1 MKIERSKNAARNAAY
16 GIVLRFYVMLMPF
29 VMRTVM
35 VYVLGVNYLGLNSLF
50 TSILQVLNLA
60 ESGVGS
66 AMVFSMYRP
75 IAEDDAAR
83 ICALMRL
90 YKIYYRIIGGIV
102 FAGGMIVMPF
112 LPYLI
117 KSDVPADINLYT
129 LYFLNILTTV
139 STYWMF
145 AYKNCLLFA
154 HQRTDISTKVSI
166 ATETG
171 KYILQIITLA
181 VFRDYYLYTIVI
193 IMTQIINNIV
203 TAFVV
208 GKMYPNYT
216 AKGKLAGEE
225 VKAINKKIKD
235 LFTAKLGNVIFNST
249 DTIVI
254 SAFMG
259 LAVLAVYQNYF
270 YILTSVTSIINIIF
284 TSCTAGIGNSLITES
299 REKNYRDLK
308 KFTLFIVWI
317 TGFCTI
323 CFLVLYQ
330 PFMKIWM
337 TEKLMLDFRAVIC
350 FCAYFFI
357 NQIYYLL
364 EVYKDAS
371 GIWHEDRFRPL
382 VVSLSNLGLNLIL
395 VQFIG
400 IYGIILA
407 SCAAKAFI
415 GIPWTMYNLFKIVF
429 HKNKKDYFKKLGY
442 YTIIT
447 VCVGAVVYF
456 LCSCVIWEGIAGLVV
471 KLIICL
477 LLGNLLFFLIY
488 RKDKEFLPLME
499 TVKGILPQK
508 LKGIIEFFMR

>member
-1 MKIERSKNAARNAAY
+1 MKIERSKNAARNAVY
-16 GIVLRFYVMLMPF
+16 GIVLRLYMMMMPF
-29 VMRTVM
+29 AMRTIM

-75 IAEDDAAR
+75 IAEDDTEK
-83 ICALMRL
+83 ICALMQL

-102 FAGGMIVMPF
+102 FAGGIIVMPF

-129 LYFLNILTTV
+129 LYLLNILTTV

-145 AYKNCLLFA
+145 AYRNCLLFA
-154 HQRTDISTKVSI
+154 HQRTDVSTKVSI

-171 KYILQIITLA
+171 KYILQ
-181 VFRDYYLYTIVI
+181 VFSLVVFKNYYLYTIVI
-193 IMTQIINNIV
+193 ILTQIANNIITALV
-203 TAFVV
+203 T
-208 GKMYPNYT
+208 GKMYPEYKAT
-216 AKGKLAGEE
+216 GKLAKEE
-225 VKAINKKIKD
+225 IKAINKKISD

-259 LAVLAVYQNYF
+259 LTVLAIYQNYF

-284 TSCTAGIGNSLITES
+284 TSCTAGIGNSIITETE
-299 REKNYRDLK
+299 EKNYRDLK
-308 KFTLFIVWI
+308 KFTLLIAWI

-382 VVSLSNLGLNLIL
+382 VVSLTNLALNLIL

-407 SCAAKAFI
+407 SCAAKALI

-429 HKNKKDYFKKLGY
+429 HKSKKEYFKKLCY

-447 VCVGAVVYF
+447 ICVGAIIYLLSSLVRV
-456 LCSCVIWEGIAGLVV
+456 EGIIGIGI
-471 KLIICL
+471 KLFICIIP
-477 LLGNLLFFLIY
+477 GNIVFWGMY
-488 RKDKEFLPLME
+488 RKDVEFLPLME
-499 TVKGILPQK
+499 TVKSILPSK
-508 LKGIIEFFMR
+508 MHKVINLFIR